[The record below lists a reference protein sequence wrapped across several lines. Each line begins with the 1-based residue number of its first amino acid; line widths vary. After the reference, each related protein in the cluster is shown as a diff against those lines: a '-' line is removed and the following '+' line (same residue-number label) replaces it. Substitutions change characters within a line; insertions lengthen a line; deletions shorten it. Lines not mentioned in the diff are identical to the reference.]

1 MNNLDLQKEY
11 SDINSMFM
19 ARIELTTRC
28 NWRCKHCYIDN
39 YNEYGLKKEE
49 IFCILDKM
57 RDFGV
62 YAVEFTGGEIFTR
75 PDLLEIIGYAR
86 KNKFYVSLMSNLSLL
101 TDEIITQLDEMAVEG
116 ISTTLFSMSDEIN
129 DRITGSKNSAS
140 IIINNL
146 KKLSKTKLSVE
157 VKTILMKEN
166 IDEYHEIQHFCEKYG
181 FDYLVTEGL
190 FPTNDGSNVPRNLA
204 VTCEQLRENL
214 LELDINRYGSIYK
227 NQKNANDPICT
238 EIKYSMSIAADGECY
253 PCNLLHKK
261 LGNIR
266 DYNYDVSLVWNH
278 NFLEK
283 LRNKTWKDLKK
294 CFSCD
299 KNEYCVRCTGIVDTI
314 NGDMFQDDPFSCRT
328 ANIRRL
334 LDVNNNHM

>member
-28 NWRCKHCYIDN
+28 NWRCKQCYIDN

-57 RDFGV
+57 REFGV
-62 YAVEFTGGEIFTR
+62 
-75 PDLLEIIGYAR
+75 
-86 KNKFYVSLMSNLSLL
+86 
-101 TDEIITQLDEMAVEG
+101 TQLDEMAVEG

-227 NQKNANDPICT
+227 KQKNANDPICT

-278 NFLEK
+278 DFLEK